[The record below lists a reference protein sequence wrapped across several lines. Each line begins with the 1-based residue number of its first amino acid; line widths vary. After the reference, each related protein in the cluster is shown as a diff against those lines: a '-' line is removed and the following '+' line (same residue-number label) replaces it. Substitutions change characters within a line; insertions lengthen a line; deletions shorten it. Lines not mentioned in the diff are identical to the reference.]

1 MPLPGQETNTPA
13 RKCAKLRTLCTSS
26 VNHDCDFLLTVKA
39 LPKRYVH
46 QKAEEIMMAWRPFL
60 TVIVNPQPILVVN
73 RSRPRLRL
81 VVSGP
86 FILATARDKPR

>member
-1 MPLPGQETNTPA
+1 
-13 RKCAKLRTLCTSS
+13 
-26 VNHDCDFLLTVKA
+26 
-39 LPKRYVH
+39 
-46 QKAEEIMMAWRPFL
+46 MMAWRPFL

-73 RSRPRLRL
+73 RSRARLRL

>member
-1 MPLPGQETNTPA
+1 MPLSRLATIPPA
-13 RKCAKLRTLCTSS
+13 RKCATVCTST
-26 VNHDCDFLLTVKA
+26 VNRDCDFLLTVKA
-39 LPKRYVH
+39 LPPRYVH

-60 TVIVNPQPILVVN
+60 TVIVNPQPLLVVN
-73 RSRPRLRL
+73 RSRARLRL